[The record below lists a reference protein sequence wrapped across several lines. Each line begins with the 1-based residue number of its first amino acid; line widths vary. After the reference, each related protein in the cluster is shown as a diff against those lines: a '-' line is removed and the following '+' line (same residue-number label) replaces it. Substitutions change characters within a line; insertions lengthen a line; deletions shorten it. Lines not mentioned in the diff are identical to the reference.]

1 VIEYLSQIFLF
12 FGINVILAA
21 SLNVINGYCG
31 LFSLGHAGFYAM
43 GAYTAA
49 AFTKFLAPEFTQA
62 YPYLALLMACL
73 IGMSAAGLAGLVV
86 GIPCL
91 RLTGDYLA
99 IATIGFSEI
108 IRIVINNMDYVG
120 AARGLPGIAR
130 LTDLPSTMIAAAFT
144 LIFIYRLI
152 HSSFGRS
159 IIAIRE
165 DEIAARSMG
174 VNVRFYKTFSFVVA
188 ALFAG
193 LAGALFA
200 HFQQFLHPSNFDFM
214 VSVSPLLMIV
224 IGGIGTLRG
233 AVLGA
238 FIVTLLPELLRFVG
252 RAVVAVYP
260 AWDNAPEFFTQ
271 IRMLIFGVLLVLM
284 MLGLPNGLMSVFIR
298 KKKNSD
304 STATSNTGAAG
315 V

>member
-1 VIEYLSQIFLF
+1 MIEYLSQIVLF

-31 LFSLGHAGFYAM
+31 MFSLGHAGFYAV
-43 GAYTAA
+43 GAYTSA
-49 AFTKFLAPEFTQA
+49 AFTKFFIPELAA
-62 YPYLALLMACL
+62 SHPYLALLAACGVGL
-73 IGMSAAGLAGLVV
+73 TASAIAGLVV

-108 IRIVINNMDYVG
+108 IRIVINNLDEVG
-120 AARGLPGIAR
+120 AARGFPGIAK
-130 LTDLPSTMIAAAFT
+130 LTDLPSTWILT
-144 LIFIYRLI
+144 SLSVLLIYRLI
-152 HSSFGRS
+152 NSSFGRC

-214 VSVSPLLMIV
+214 VSVNPLLMIV
-224 IGGIGTLRG
+224 IGGIGTIRG
-233 AVLGA
+233 SILGA

-252 RAVVAVYP
+252 KGVMVFFP
-260 AWDNAPEFFTQ
+260 AWTDAPEFFTQ
-271 IRMLIFGVLLVLM
+271 IRMLIFGILLILM
-284 MLGLPNGLMSVFIR
+284 MLSLPDGLISLFG
-298 KKKNSD
+298 KKDKKQAALEA
-304 STATSNTGAAG
+304 STDGSARS
-315 V
+315 

>member
-1 VIEYLSQIFLF
+1 MIEYLSQIFLF